1 MMNVIE
7 YAVSSKHLTSTVA
20 HELLFSFSKRRFI
33 IPAKRD
39 KINNRLIYYLLPG
52 RYIKFS
58 LFASTSHNSTL
69 FKLTWVNVNAD
80 NKVEESMIYE
90 YELPYTELSK
100 MERDPN
106 APKALRMFI
115 EMMPSYHGQAHVEK
129 TDEACDPLSMI
140 EAIKQYLEKKK
151 VEVEGL

>member
-1 MMNVIE
+1 MIE
-7 YAVSSKHLTSTVA
+7 YAVSSKHLTSTIA

-39 KINNRLIYYLLPG
+39 RVNDRLIYYLLPG

-58 LFASTSHNSTL
+58 LFASTSHNSATIR
-69 FKLTWVNVNAD
+69 LTWVNVNAGG
-80 NKVEESMIYE
+80 KIEENTIYE
-90 YELPYTELSK
+90 YELSYTKLGEI
-100 MERDPN
+100 ERDPN

-115 EMMPSYHGQAHVEK
+115 EMVPSYHGQAHVEK
-129 TDEACDPLSMI
+129 TDEICDPLSMI

-151 VEVEGL
+151 IEVEEI